1 LTPESISGI
10 LAFGQPGSG
19 EALTKQPRGN
29 DMIDPNEAITL
40 IGGLGW
46 LVVLVVNQ
54 HIAGRRAAKC

>member
-10 LAFGQPGSG
+10 LAF

-54 HIAGRRAAKC
+54 HIASRRAAQC

>member
-1 LTPESISGI
+1 
-10 LAFGQPGSG
+10 
-19 EALTKQPRGN
+19 
-29 DMIDPNEAITL
+29 MIDPNEAITL